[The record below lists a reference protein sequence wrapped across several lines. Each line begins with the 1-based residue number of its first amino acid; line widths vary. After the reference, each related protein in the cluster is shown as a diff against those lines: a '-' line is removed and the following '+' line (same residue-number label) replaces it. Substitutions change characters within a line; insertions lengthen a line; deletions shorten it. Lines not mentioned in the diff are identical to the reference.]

1 MRASTFQKLTLLV
14 VALALS
20 LLAAEAL
27 LRGLPRPLGASRM
40 DAWPW
45 VVFDPIRGWQNEA
58 GYQHPDFRI
67 DARGFR
73 ASPFAP
79 PTGRTAARALR
90 IVCLGDSRT
99 FGVWRDRA
107 SIRFDADYPSRLEA
121 EIRRFR
127 RGPLEV
133 INAGVI
139 GYSSSNGLHQY
150 VTRILDLG
158 PDVVIAT
165 FGFNDHLLSFAPAR
179 RIEESR
185 NPLARQ
191 LRYAL
196 SSSALYR
203 LAEGTRQ
210 SIGFLHPKPFSVRW
224 VTPERYA
231 ENLRRFGEVSREN
244 GIRLLLLAFPLRPI
258 ERGDSVQSSRHPDRN
273 PYAGSGVEDLAGLH
287 RLHDSYRDVL
297 RRTAQEEEVALLELD
312 EIFVR
317 HAAREEYGAY
327 DLVHFNVA
335 GADVVAQATYAR
347 LRSLGWLDA
356 DRSSSRSATRPDRKG
371 P

>member
-1 MRASTFQKLTLLV
+1 
-14 VALALS
+14 
-20 LLAAEAL
+20 
-27 LRGLPRPLGASRM
+27 M

-273 PYAGSGVEDLAGLH
+273 PTRAPGWRTWRDSTGSMTRIERSCAGPRRRRSSPSWSWTRSSCAMRPERSTAPTTWSTSTSRVRTSSPRRPTPGCEAWDGWTPTEARAAQRRGRTGKDL
-287 RLHDSYRDVL
+287 
-297 RRTAQEEEVALLELD
+297 
-312 EIFVR
+312 
-317 HAAREEYGAY
+317 
-327 DLVHFNVA
+327 
-335 GADVVAQATYAR
+335 
-347 LRSLGWLDA
+347 
-356 DRSSSRSATRPDRKG
+356 DRSKYFK
-371 P
+371 